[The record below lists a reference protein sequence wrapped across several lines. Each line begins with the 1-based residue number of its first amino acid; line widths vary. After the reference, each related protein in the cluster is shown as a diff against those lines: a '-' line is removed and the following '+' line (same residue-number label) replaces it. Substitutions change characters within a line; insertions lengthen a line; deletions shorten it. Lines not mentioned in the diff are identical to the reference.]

1 MKIKR
6 YFAPD
11 MRQAIRQVRDSQGP
25 DAVILSSRSVDGGI
39 ELIAAID
46 YDEDLVTEM
55 ADQADHGDAPRA
67 NRASDSPPQ
76 EDGLEDDLLSLGVDA
91 KSKGQERMPL
101 RRGAGDSWARLPQEA
116 TPSRVT
122 QRDAS
127 GNASASSEDD
137 PLSAMMT
144 PLMEPPARQKQTPSR
159 KKPETGQ
166 VRARAATQSDPED
179 AAFKAM
185 RKEIQGLRGLL
196 QEQLSVLMDQEFA
209 RSEPWRAA
217 IAQRLAS
224 MGVDHEVARTVAS
237 AVELDKTPAAGRFE
251 PVEGWSEA
259 LRQLAGLLPIADDD
273 LLDHNG
279 IIAFVGPS
287 GVGKTTTLAKLAA
300 LASLRHGQESIAI
313 ITTDVYRLG
322 AHRQLQT
329 IGQLLGVTVHLA
341 QTEQQLKDML
351 RRVKSKR
358 LVLIDTTGTNQ
369 RDKGMLDELA
379 QVTSASAARVMLVM
393 AANVQ
398 KGVVDETLSGFS
410 HLQPQGCILTKVD
423 EAASLGEVLSA
434 LISSRLPLNFIS
446 AGQRIPEDL
455 LAASAPRLVQMAAA
469 ALEAP
474 GRFSEQRP
482 RSRFRAQTAP
492 VTSRP
497 DSVNDLSTRFTHAF
511 TQ

>member
-55 ADQADHGDAPRA
+55 ADQAGHEEDPRA
-67 NRASDSPPQ
+67 ASGSESSPRD
-76 EDGLEDDLLSLGVDA
+76 DGLEEDLLSLSVDTT
-91 KSKGQERMPL
+91 STP
-101 RRGAGDSWARLPQEA
+101 RGRTTPSRHGDSWARRP
-116 TPSRVT
+116 
-122 QRDAS
+122 RDTDSPGNTMESS
-127 GNASASSEDD
+127 GDD

-144 PLMEPPARQKQTPSR
+144 PLVEPPAKAKGRPSR
-159 KKPETGQ
+159 KTEAGPAKAGT
-166 VRARAATQSDPED
+166 AAQGDPED

-217 IAQRLAS
+217 IVQRLAS

-237 AVELDKTPAAGRFE
+237 AVELDEAPGAGRFE

-259 LRQLAGLLPIADDD
+259 LRQLAALLPIADDD

-300 LASLRHGQESIAI
+300 LVSLRHGQESIAI

-369 RDKGMLDELA
+369 RDKDMLDELA
-379 QVTSASAARVMLVM
+379 RVTSTSAARVMLVM

-398 KGVVDETLSGFS
+398 KAVVDETLSGFS
-410 HLQPQGCILTKVD
+410 GLQPQGCILTKMD

-474 GRFSEQRP
+474 ERYSERRP
-482 RSRFRAQTAP
+482 RSLSRARQSP
-492 VTSRP
+492 VTPRP
-497 DSVNDLSTRFTHAF
+497 DSVNDLSARFTHAF